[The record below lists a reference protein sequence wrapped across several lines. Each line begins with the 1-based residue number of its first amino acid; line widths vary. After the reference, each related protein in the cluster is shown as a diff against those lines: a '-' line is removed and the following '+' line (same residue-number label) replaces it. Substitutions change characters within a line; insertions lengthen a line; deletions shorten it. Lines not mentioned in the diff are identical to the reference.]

1 MINNEIRRKTRCMQ
15 KVNFIQTT
23 TTWTK
28 LCYSVFEVKERER
41 EEKSQDE
48 G

>member
-1 MINNEIRRKTRCMQ
+1 MINNEIIRRKTRCMQ

-28 LCYSVFEVKERER
+28 LCYSVFEVKEREER
-41 EEKSQDE
+41 KEEL